1 MGEMPWRNKDE
12 YLHTLDINLHTH
24 MYIYKHTY
32 TVQQHLFDLF
42 QNRSIFLWEAPARHV
57 LLGRSAARCPATLL
71 PGAHSAGAAALPTG
85 GSSTG
90 LLDAGGEAAKPWGR
104 RLGPTW
110 GGVDYG
116 RFNMI

>member
-1 MGEMPWRNKDE
+1 MNTSIPSIST
-12 YLHTLDINLHTH
+12 YTH
-24 MYIYKHTY
+24 IYIIYICMHTY

-71 PGAHSAGAAALPTG
+71 PRAHSAGAAALPTG